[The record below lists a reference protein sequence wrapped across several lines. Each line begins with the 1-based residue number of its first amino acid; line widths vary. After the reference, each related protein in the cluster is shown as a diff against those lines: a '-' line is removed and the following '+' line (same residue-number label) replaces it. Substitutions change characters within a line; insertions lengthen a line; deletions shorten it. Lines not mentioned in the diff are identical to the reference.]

1 MSEAE
6 SLMAEENEHRS
17 SRIELS
23 TFRLVA
29 LLFAMGIGFGLLGFG
44 LSTLGR
50 TVIGGDVGEWAGM
63 VVAFGILCG
72 VCWTIARTMS
82 HQYLGVV
89 CAVWVCMGASKVGEE
104 IGKDIGGEFAP
115 KWGSSIA
122 FVVVFVILFSLGN
135 ALKNRNDSSSVS

>member
-1 MSEAE
+1 
-6 SLMAEENEHRS
+6 MAEEKENKS
-17 SRIELS
+17 SKIELS
-23 TFRLVA
+23 TFKLVA

-50 TVIGGDVGEWAGM
+50 TLIGGDVGEWAGM
-63 VVAFGILCG
+63 GLAFAILCG

-82 HQYLGVV
+82 HQHLGVV
-89 CAVWVCMGASKVGEE
+89 CVVWVCMGASKVGEE

-122 FVVVFVILFSLGN
+122 ILVVFVILISLGN
-135 ALKNRNDSSSVS
+135 AFRNRNESSRGRETG

>member
-1 MSEAE
+1 
-6 SLMAEENEHRS
+6 MAEEKENES

-23 TFRLVA
+23 TFKLVV

-50 TVIGGDVGEWAGM
+50 TLIGGDVGEWVGM
-63 VVAFGILCG
+63 GLAFAILCG

-89 CAVWVCMGASKVGEE
+89 CVVWVCMGASKVGEE

-122 FVVVFVILFSLGN
+122 FLVVFVILISLGN
-135 ALKNRNDSSSVS
+135 ALKNRYESSRGSETG